1 MEFNDWSTHM
11 LATENAIKQMN
22 DMLLHKKYEKI
33 EAVAKQAKDSID
45 KAVAWVAIQGS
56 PLGVDILPILKN
68 MAEHGGASDPM
79 KPFAIAAIKEIEQL
93 RKERA
98 FWTGTV
104 LKKS

>member
-1 MEFNDWSTHM
+1 
-11 LATENAIKQMN
+11 
-22 DMLLHKKYEKI
+22 
-33 EAVAKQAKDSID
+33 
-45 KAVAWVAIQGS
+45 
-56 PLGVDILPILKN
+56 VDILPILKN
-68 MAEHGGASDPM
+68 MAENGGASDPM